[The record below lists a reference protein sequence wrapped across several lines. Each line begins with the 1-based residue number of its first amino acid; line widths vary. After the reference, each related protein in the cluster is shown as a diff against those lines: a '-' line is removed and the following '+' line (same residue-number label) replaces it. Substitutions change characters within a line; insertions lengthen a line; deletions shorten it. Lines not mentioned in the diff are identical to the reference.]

1 MSKFNYE
8 VFYDEE
14 GQCSIGISKQNYIK
28 EQAIEIAKRE
38 LDTEEI
44 VEYEENMYVRYG
56 LGILDGE
63 KRQGYWLEYRKTK
76 VSSPVWAFKRKGK
89 ILEG

>member
-8 VFYDEE
+8 AFYDEE

-44 VEYEENMYVRYG
+44 VEYEENMY
-56 LGILDGE
+56 
-63 KRQGYWLEYRKTK
+63 
-76 VSSPVWAFKRKGK
+76 
-89 ILEG
+89 